1 MLATPAYISGG
12 LLAPLHDELAQRLNA
27 IRYVATALVVMAFD
41 PVRFRVSV
49 PYDGFGFL
57 APRSEDTTLVACT
70 WAALKFPHR
79 APEGGAVI
87 RAFVGGD
94 GREANALLPDEELIR
109 GVRSDLSAIMGLDA
123 EPLHCHVHRWPRGNP
138 QYDVGHGE
146 RVEEIDALAR
156 SIPGL
161 HLAGSAYRGI
171 GVPDCIHDGMRT
183 AEALLASPRAGKPP
197 DPTNIVNM

>member
-1 MLATPAYISGG
+1 M
-12 LLAPLHDELAQRLNA
+12 
-27 IRYVATALVVMAFD
+27 
-41 PVRFRVSV
+41 
-49 PYDGFGFL
+49 
-57 APRSEDTTLVACT
+57 
-70 WAALKFPHR
+70 
-79 APEGGAVI
+79 I

-183 AEALLASPRAGKPP
+183 ARQILGINP
-197 DPTNIVNM
+197 